1 MGEALRALRVAFRP
15 RPSWGA
21 ALRALRVAFR
31 PRPSW
36 GRLCARPR
44 EKIAQTRAFFVDKRG
59 KSVYDN
65 SISKNPSA
73 HERRQVAR
81 GTRIPQ
87 RAARF
92 AASAALPARY
102 ETAPSGKSLRGFAN
116 RAQRAAARPASAAIK
131 VEPRSHASLNDVF
144 EGAFIFQK
152 IILYA
157 RRRL

>member
-1 MGEALRALRVAFRP
+1 MGEALRAPAS
-15 RPSWGA
+15 PSA
-21 ALRALRVAFR
+21 RARHR
-31 PRPSW
+31 
-36 GRLCARPR
+36 GRLCARPLR
-44 EKIAQTRAFFVDKRG
+44 LPPAPRSGGGFARARAKKIAQTRAFFVDKRG